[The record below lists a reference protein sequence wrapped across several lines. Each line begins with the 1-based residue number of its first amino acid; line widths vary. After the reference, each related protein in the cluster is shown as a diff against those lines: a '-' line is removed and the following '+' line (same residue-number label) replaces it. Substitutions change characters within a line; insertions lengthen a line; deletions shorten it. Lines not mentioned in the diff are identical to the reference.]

1 MPAATDVMLQTF
13 KSTGKYHNLN
23 GLTYLSLYDKDG
35 NWRGYINQQS
45 ITAGVSDGGA
55 WLPANAYTTFT
66 AANVNAYADFNQQ
79 KVATSGAGL
88 VNQTVNI
95 SGQYHAFGGVVYYSI
110 YDVRGKW
117 LGYVDAS
124 QVKTTSSAAGLWL
137 PHDGYLTTT
146 QSGQMIYT
154 NLDSFAGGR
163 TTTANYQRTFRIMGE
178 YKHYNGA
185 TYYSLYDGNG
195 NWMGYLNS
203 ALGSESKEAQGVW
216 MNYNANVLIT
226 ASNAALYSSFFNMTR
241 DTSSLYGGVYQVSG
255 KYSHVNGTTYYSLY
269 DGNRWLGYLASWATT
284 PYMDYYDWT
293 KPSQSKPYPDVNM
306 YPNLSIEVDIAKQ
319 RVYIKNGSTNLY
331 TMYVSTGIDNSTLR
345 GHFAI
350 QTERGYSFYNA
361 NEGMGARYWTSFLDH
376 GVYLFHSVPTDA
388 NGNYIVSQAKML
400 GKQPGSHGCVRL
412 TIPDAQWI
420 NAHIK
425 VGTPVY
431 IY

>member
-1 MPAATDVMLQTF
+1 MTVTDNRATLYSDFNWTKKQAATDVMLQTF

-185 TYYSLYDGNG
+185 TYYSLYDGSG

-241 DTSSLYGGVYQVSG
+241 DTSSL
-255 KYSHVNGTTYYSLY
+255 
-269 DGNRWLGYLASWATT
+269 
-284 PYMDYYDWT
+284 
-293 KPSQSKPYPDVNM
+293 
-306 YPNLSIEVDIAKQ
+306 
-319 RVYIKNGSTNLY
+319 
-331 TMYVSTGIDNSTLR
+331 
-345 GHFAI
+345 
-350 QTERGYSFYNA
+350 
-361 NEGMGARYWTSFLDH
+361 
-376 GVYLFHSVPTDA
+376 
-388 NGNYIVSQAKML
+388 
-400 GKQPGSHGCVRL
+400 
-412 TIPDAQWI
+412 
-420 NAHIK
+420 
-425 VGTPVY
+425 
-431 IY
+431 